1 MAQLS
6 ESSETERA
14 IETGERLLRIE
25 PLHEA
30 AVRRLMR
37 LYVESGRR
45 PAAIQLFRTLADALR
60 TEFNAQPEGE
70 TRAVLVEISRGG
82 EERTQIPAADA
93 KSLSSFTDT
102 SSPGDVPTEP
112 LPRPV
117 SHLASTGAPLKVRSR
132 TLGWIAAGGVAAAAV
147 AILLSMP
154 FASST
159 SPSIGIE
166 PGKTSASNPASAI
179 SLAVLPFT
187 NLSGDSDQEFFS
199 DGITEEI
206 TTALAKVPGL
216 RVVGRTSAYQFKDE
230 NRDLRAI
237 GQALAVTHLI
247 EGSVR
252 KAGDRVRISVH
263 LINANDGTDLWSE
276 NYDRLL
282 TDIFVIQ
289 EDIAR
294 AITTSLR
301 VPLGLKPGENLV
313 SNRNVDQE
321 TYELFLRGMAL
332 YQTGA
337 PQNRPDAV
345 RIAEEIVARSP
356 DYAPGWALLRT
367 AYAQMAN
374 IRSDDDSPIDEARRA
389 VREWL
394 EKADRALE
402 RAVALDPNSP
412 FTLSSS
418 GSQQWVV
425 GSPLRG
431 EPLLLKA
438 LEVDPNDAETLLRYG
453 NLLASAG
460 RLKEALP
467 LLLKSYE
474 LEPLLSL
481 QGALATQVL
490 WLTGKNDEAIALAMT
505 LPPNIRGDLL
515 ANIYAAMGR
524 FAEAADAL
532 ASGGRDSVA
541 VRETIRLLRLGPQAV
556 PVQALGRGRQPVEFL
571 YLQKGTPGP
580 VVERHLVDLE
590 RDVEVG
596 FVLGNRAIWHPAYAP
611 VRNMER
617 FKTFVRKAGY
627 VEYWRAKGWP
637 DLCRPAGADDFLCD

>member
-1 MAQLS
+1 
-6 ESSETERA
+6 
-14 IETGERLLRIE
+14 
-25 PLHEA
+25 
-30 AVRRLMR
+30 
-37 LYVESGRR
+37 
-45 PAAIQLFRTLADALR
+45 
-60 TEFNAQPEGE
+60 
-70 TRAVLVEISRGG
+70 
-82 EERTQIPAADA
+82 
-93 KSLSSFTDT
+93 
-102 SSPGDVPTEP
+102 
-112 LPRPV
+112 
-117 SHLASTGAPLKVRSR
+117 
-132 TLGWIAAGGVAAAAV
+132 
-147 AILLSMP
+147 MP

-159 SPSIGIE
+159 SPSIGTE
-166 PGKTSASNPASAI
+166 PGKTSASNPANVT
-179 SLAVLPFT
+179 SLAVLPLT
-187 NLSGDSDQEFFS
+187 NLSGDSGQEFFS

-216 RVVGRTSAYQFKDE
+216 RVVGRTSAYQFKYE

-237 GQALAVTHLI
+237 GQALAVSHLI

-252 KAGDRVRISVH
+252 KAGDRVRISVQ
-263 LINANDGTDLWSE
+263 LINANDGTHLWSE

-294 AITTSLR
+294 AITTALQA
-301 VPLGLKPGENLV
+301 PLGLKPGENLV
-313 SNRNVDQE
+313 SNRNVDPN

-337 PQNRPDAV
+337 PQNRADAA
-345 RIAEEIVARSP
+345 RIAEEVVARSP
-356 DYAPGWALLRT
+356 NYAPGWALLRT

-374 IRSDDDSPIDEARRA
+374 SLSDDDSPIDEARRA

-394 EKADRALE
+394 AKADRALE
-402 RAVALDPNSP
+402 RAIALDPNSP

-418 GSQQWVV
+418 GSQLWVM

-438 LEVDPNDAETLLRYG
+438 LEVDQDDAETLLRYG

-474 LEPLLSL
+474 LDPLLTL

-505 LPPNIRGDLL
+505 LRPDIRGDLL
-515 ANIYAAMGR
+515 ANIYASMGQ
-524 FAEAADAL
+524 FSEAANAL
-532 ASGGRDSVA
+532 ASGGRDSEA
-541 VRETIRLLRLGPQAV
+541 VRETIRLLRLAGPQAL
-556 PVQALGRGRQPVEFL
+556 PVRPPGRGQQPVDFL
-571 YLQKGTPGP
+571 YLQKGTPTP

-596 FVLGNRAIWHPAYAP
+596 FVLGNRVIWHPAYAP
-611 VRNMER
+611 VRNTER

-637 DLCRPAGADDFLCD
+637 EVCRPVGADDFICD